1 MKNRIIYI
9 LFLFLMFSYC
19 FPQVKP
25 YLKPNSFNNTQ
36 FSNYV
41 YIEEKNNTFN
51 FEINNQND
59 RIILDLGK
67 KGYYRIEIITNQ
79 LKKEDKIFIIDYN
92 NNEFIGPYTL
102 NDVYDNKI
110 RTDIIHTNKIIFE
123 LNTNIIEEHIHINLK
138 YEEEKTNLSSN
149 INTVYKSNN
158 SLREEPVIIVTGFWP
173 PTNEMIRHF
182 SQNTDL
188 NPNGWEGD
196 NWENRGYDIISYF
209 PTFDDPD
216 CSNCGQGYG
225 DFEVDYQD
233 TSSDF
238 WPIFNSLRPIGVI
251 TFSRGYINLSWEVE
265 NNYYNRT
272 NWYGDYSPPTLPTPN
287 PPDEEEVAFFMRNSN
302 LPMNDIVDNIS
313 NLNLGLDP
321 YIDINGDPG
330 QFVSEFMGYHG
341 VWYRDLNS
349 SGEDL
354 CLSAG
359 HVHVGGNIDID
370 TAKLATEETIRTLIN
385 HLDQF
390 IYTPGDV
397 NQDELIDILD
407 LVLIMN
413 NILGVNDFSQIQ
425 FLSADMNEDGIINIQ
440 DMIIII
446 NFILNNF

>member
-1 MKNRIIYI
+1 MNNNVFTNILYTEQKSNVIDLKIKNPYERIIIDLGDKDY
-9 LFLFLMFSYC
+9 YR
-19 FPQVKP
+19 
-25 YLKPNSFNNTQ
+25 
-36 FSNYV
+36 
-41 YIEEKNNTFN
+41 
-51 FEINNQND
+51 FEI
-59 RIILDLGK
+59 IS
-67 KGYYRIEIITNQ
+67 NQ
-79 LKKEDKIFIIDYN
+79 LKKEDKIFIINYN

-102 NDVYDNKI
+102 NDLYNDKI
-110 RTDIIHTNKIIFE
+110 ITDIIHTNKVIFE
-123 LNTNIIEEHIHINLK
+123 LNTDIVKEQIHINLK
-138 YEEEKTNLSSN
+138 YKKEETKLSSN
-149 INTVYKSNN
+149 INTIYKSTN

-173 PTNEMIRHF
+173 PTNEMIRHI
-182 SQNTDL
+182 SQNIDL

-272 NWYGDYSPPTLPTPN
+272 NWYGDYSAPTLPTPN

-313 NLNLGLDP
+313 NLDLGLDP

-349 SGEDL
+349 SGDDL

-359 HVHVGGNIDID
+359 HVHVGGNINVE

-390 IYTPGDV
+390 TYNPGDV

-413 NILGVNDFSQIQ
+413 NILGINEFSQLQ
-425 FLSADMNEDGIINIQ
+425 FLAADMNTDGIINIQ